1 MAGETTRSLIERFW
15 QTMNTNDWRAASQLL
30 HEEYVLE
37 YPQSGERMHGRESF
51 IAVNA
56 HYPAAGPWGFHIE
69 RVIASGS
76 EAVSDVIVTAPSV
89 RARVVSFF
97 ELREDTIWRMT
108 EFWPDPFEAAAWRAQ
123 WTEQSETEPDQP

>member
-1 MAGETTRSLIERFW
+1 MAGEATRSLIERFW
-15 QTMNTNDWRAASQLL
+15 QTMNTNDWQAASQLL

-37 YPQSGERMHGRESF
+37 YPQSGERMRGRKGF
-51 IAVNA
+51 VAINA
-56 HYPAAGPWGFHIE
+56 HYPAAGPWSFHVQRIVAGE
-69 RVIASGS
+69 A

-97 ELREDTIWRMT
+97 ELRDGKIWRMT

-123 WTEQSETEPDQP
+123 WTERIEAD